1 VAKVTIPGRKEAY
14 RLLNAEGKPILDLM
28 VEVGAPVPVPHQK
41 ILCRHPFDA
50 NKRCNVT
57 PSQVIPL
64 HSCVWDGKLTRPLPS
79 LIDIRKRVTE
89 QVASLREDIV
99 RHLNP
104 TPYKVSLTSELYTF
118 MHDLWLAES
127 PIPDLE

>member
-1 VAKVTIPGRKEAY
+1 
-14 RLLNAEGKPILDLM
+14 
-28 VEVGAPVPVPHQK
+28 
-41 ILCRHPFDA
+41 
-50 NKRCNVT
+50 
-57 PSQVIPL
+57 
-64 HSCVWDGKLTRPLPS
+64 
-79 LIDIRKRVTE
+79 VTE